1 MTRELR
7 MTPFLRKSEPERLVE
22 RVDDS
27 LQALTAGWSK
37 GRMIKASLIAG
48 GLAALTAGSAGISS
62 LRRRQERA
70 KGER

>member
-1 MTRELR
+1 MNRALR
-7 MTPFLRKSEPERLVE
+7 MTPLIRKSEPGRKLE

-27 LQALTAGWSK
+27 LHALTAGWSK

-48 GLAALTAGSAGISS
+48 GLAALTASSAGISS
-62 LRRRQERA
+62 LRRRRERA